1 MIRAYDKVYLEK
13 AQTVLARMLDYAVCE
28 RGYDLNEFF
37 ELFLSSGIA
46 KRFGDGDYR
55 LLAGMS
61 GVELFHEVLE
71 LSGLEV
77 KRIKPVYA
85 AERSR
90 EYWTGWALA
99 YYQWYS
105 GLSFERIRK
114 TAAASQIRDMY
125 TPFHEMDIRQFCD
138 ELDLRIFDGERE
150 TRLKAYRRLAGISQK
165 ELSALSGVPL
175 RMLQEYEQGRKNIGR
190 AQAEYVI
197 RIASVLGCE
206 AGDLLA

>member
-1 MIRAYDKVYLEK
+1 MIRAYDKTYLEK
-13 AQTVLARMLDYAVCE
+13 AQAALGRMLDYAVCE
-28 RGYDLNEFF
+28 RGEELSDFF
-37 ELFLSSGIA
+37 RLFLETGTA
-46 KRFGDGDYR
+46 RRFENGDYR

-61 GVELFHEVLE
+61 GVEIYYEIME
-71 LSGLEV
+71 RAG
-77 KRIKPVYA
+77 KPKERTVPFYA
-85 AERSR
+85 QERSR

-99 YYQWYS
+99 YYQWHS
-105 GLSFERIRK
+105 GLPFERIRK
-114 TAAASQIRDMY
+114 TVTVEQIRDMY

-138 ELDLRIFDGERE
+138 ELDRRVFEREKE

-165 ELSALSGVPL
+165 ELSELSGVPL
-175 RMLQEYEQGRKNIGR
+175 RMLQEYEQGRKNISR